1 MCTDGSLPVAI
12 DDQCAQSRSSGA
24 DMFYATG
31 LGYTLLSFNSDNE
44 AEVAFTAATAAQDLS
59 FAMIADTSESTCDAY
74 DAFYVL
80 VRPDPFVAWARDTH
94 EAKSDT
100 ILARTLGG

>member
-1 MCTDGSLPVAI
+1 
-12 DDQCAQSRSSGA
+12 
-24 DMFYATG
+24 MFDTTG
-31 LGYTLLSFNSDNE
+31 LGYALLSFNSDNE
-44 AEVAFTAATAAQDLS
+44 AEVVFTAAAAAQDLP
-59 FAMIADTSESTCDAY
+59 FAMIADTSERTRDAY

-80 VRPDPFVAWARDTH
+80 VQPDLFVAWARDTH